1 VERMLFSSDL
11 SIWSVSIPRGGWRS
25 YIFSCVLLQAYF
37 DITPIL
43 YALSITHFDVS
54 RPQGSAAALDGRGAL
69 DGSVLS
75 RVNESLKVK
84 ISSTSGSGLETV
96 RAKVGIYTR
105 GSNLAI

>member
-1 VERMLFSSDL
+1 MDRMLFSSDL

-54 RPQGSAAALDGRGAL
+54 RPQGSAAALDG
-69 DGSVLS
+69 SVLS
-75 RVNESLKVK
+75 RVNESLKVQ
-84 ISSTSGSGLETV
+84 ISSTSGSGPEPF
-96 RAKVGIYTR
+96 G
-105 GSNLAI
+105 G